1 MLKRRE
7 ELTSGFMK
15 RVQKTVKCQGKIKKR
30 LGNFEIEDKCQPC
43 PVMQLCQ
50 FLIYVVSIKGIG
62 AVYAPCMRED
72 FSVQH
77 EYSMRNYSMK
87 DPLGCCEIASRN
99 VAGTMTEH
107 ECAQRTEGMQDLL
120 LFFHKNIR
128 WGHSCSKVVPLF
140 CA

>member
-1 MLKRRE
+1 M
-7 ELTSGFMK
+7 
-15 RVQKTVKCQGKIKKR
+15 
-30 LGNFEIEDKCQPC
+30 
-43 PVMQLCQ
+43 
-50 FLIYVVSIKGIG
+50 SISVKGIG

-107 ECAQRTEGMQDLL
+107 ECAQRTEGIQVLL
-120 LFFHKNIR
+120 LFLHKNIH
-128 WGHSCSKVVPLF
+128 WVPSCSKVVLVF
-140 CA
+140 FA